1 MFGSF
6 ASVKDKEKAWRVYMW
21 EIRVPFAVNMVLA
34 AAVLAAVQLP
44 RKVAVKFFQA
54 LNTMSFLPR
63 LE

>member
-34 AAVLAAVQLP
+34 AAVLAAVLLP
-44 RKVAVKFFQA
+44 RKVASHTSYSSLGKNDIVFNA
-54 LNTMSFLPR
+54 
-63 LE
+63 